1 MLFFFFEKK
10 CETFTNN
17 IYILAL
23 LMMMCYQVLI
33 VGLCFDVDTGVF
45 SYGMVTTMMLDAWR
59 LLFGALNPPPESTTS
74 IVEHAICLPWWK

>member
-1 MLFFFFEKK
+1 MRAIVSICINAFFFFEKK

-45 SYGMVTTMMLDAWR
+45 SYGVVTTMMLEN
-59 LLFGALNPPPESTTS
+59 LF
-74 IVEHAICLPWWK
+74 

>member
-45 SYGMVTTMMLDAWR
+45 SYGMVTTMMPEN
-59 LLFGALNPPPESTTS
+59 LF
-74 IVEHAICLPWWK
+74 